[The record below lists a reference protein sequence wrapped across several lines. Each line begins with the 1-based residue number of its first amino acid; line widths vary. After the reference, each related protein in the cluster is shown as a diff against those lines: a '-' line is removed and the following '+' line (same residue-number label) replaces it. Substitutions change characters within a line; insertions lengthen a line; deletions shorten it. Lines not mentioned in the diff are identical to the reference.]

1 MTEEHA
7 RGLVSDD
14 HPYCYGFFD
23 QGLNQAARLLREADV
38 VVLLGR
44 KQDYSIRYAQPPTI
58 AAGAS
63 IIQIDPSAAEIGRNR
78 GVAVGIVG
86 DIASVVDQMTEEAS
100 KHTWTDLPWL
110 GRLKEAQDTQAER
123 VDSMATAGPPMHATF
138 VHKTIGPMLSPDDI
152 LVFDGGDFCHWG
164 RSYHPAKRDAG
175 WLYIPS
181 LGMLGSA
188 IPTALAAQV
197 AFPNNRVVC
206 FNGDGSFGFNAME
219 IDTAVRH
226 QLGAKFILGNDAAW
240 GIDRQIQIGLYG
252 RPVATD
258 LLPQRYDL
266 IAQGLGAHSEFVERP
281 EDLQPAVQRAFDA
294 PGPALVN
301 VLVDRAIS
309 PRAEAAINRR
319 RVG

>member
-86 DIASVVDQMTEEAS
+86 DVASVVDQMTEEAS

-110 GRLKEAQDTQAER
+110 GRLKEAQDAQAER

-138 VHKTIGPMLSPDDI
+138 VHKTVGPMLSPDDV
-152 LVFDGGDFCHWG
+152 LVF
-164 RSYHPAKRDAG
+164 
-175 WLYIPS
+175 
-181 LGMLGSA
+181 
-188 IPTALAAQV
+188 
-197 AFPNNRVVC
+197 
-206 FNGDGSFGFNAME
+206 
-219 IDTAVRH
+219 
-226 QLGAKFILGNDAAW
+226 
-240 GIDRQIQIGLYG
+240 
-252 RPVATD
+252 
-258 LLPQRYDL
+258 
-266 IAQGLGAHSEFVERP
+266 
-281 EDLQPAVQRAFDA
+281 
-294 PGPALVN
+294 
-301 VLVDRAIS
+301 
-309 PRAEAAINRR
+309 
-319 RVG
+319 